1 MGPCKYMIG
10 VAFLLSVLSCEVLD
24 NDIEKHEG
32 KDVIICVELD
42 EVAEVLSD
50 LPLNLSHM
58 QEVHDAVTSSSMNGY
73 DEEYTM
79 RILFESP
86 GKGVGDIATRSGV
99 TYKEPLRNL
108 IESYV
113 RAGVQTRAGGKVYSA
128 DAFLNAL
135 TSSDIQIYWPYSENW
150 DGKTLPIITFDPED
164 GSEYNIG
171 YRLIF
176 NDDGSRSVESVEV
189 DEGMATESPVWVIN
203 RNSDAEF
210 TTLEMLRRED
220 PEWGEGGGTII
231 VKPGTKA
238 GDEPLRTLILKE
250 FKMNR
255 QFDSWFCGAA
265 EVFIKTGS
273 IDDFTA
279 STEAELRLF
288 NPMVTDFMIVVKR
301 SQVGHTIPFNAVLVS
316 DWNPQM
322 THCALMITEDDG
334 GTMTEWKCTA
344 LVRIASKS
352 YGVELNLPFNSRDDI
367 VWRGHLTNRW
377 LEANSNK
384 VGHFGDVDLTFEL
397 VEYNEN

>member
-1 MGPCKYMIG
+1 MRCCRYMIML
-10 VAFLLSVLSCEVLD
+10 AFVLSVLSCEVLD
-24 NDIEKHEG
+24 NDIEKHTEG
-32 KDVIICVELD
+32 NIYVGLD
-42 EVAEVLSD
+42 EVAEVLSN
-50 LPLNLSHM
+50 LPLTHSHM
-58 QEVHDAVTSSSMNGY
+58 QEVHDAVTSSSDNGY

-79 RILFESP
+79 QILFESP
-86 GKGVGDIATRSGV
+86 GKGVGDVTTRAGV

-113 RAGVQTRAGGKVYSA
+113 RAGLQTKSGGKVYSA
-128 DAFLNAL
+128 DDFLAAL

-150 DGKTLPIITFDPED
+150 DGRTMPIITFDPED
-164 GSEYNIG
+164 GSEVNIG
-171 YRLIF
+171 YRLFI
-176 NDDGSRSVESVEV
+176 NDDGSRRVESVEV
-189 DEGMATESPVWVIN
+189 DEAMAIKSPVWVVN

-238 GDEPLRTLILKE
+238 GEDSLRTLVLKE

-255 QFDSWFCGAA
+255 QFDSWLCGGS
-265 EVFIKTGS
+265 EVFVKTGCV
-273 IDDFTA
+273 DDFTA
-279 STEAELRLF
+279 STEAELRLY
-288 NPMVTDFMIVVKR
+288 NPLVTDFMIVIKR
-301 SQVGHTIPFNAVLVS
+301 KQVGQPIPFNAVLVS

-334 GTMTEWKCTA
+334 GTQTEWKCTA

-352 YGVELNLPFNSRDDI
+352 YGVELNLPFNTRDDI
-367 VWRGHLTNRW
+367 VWRGHLTSRW
-377 LEANSNK
+377 LEANNDV

-397 VEYNEN
+397 VEY